1 MRPMSPILALLL
13 LQTPGYTV
21 QRDVVYATVAGE
33 ELKVDL
39 FVPDKPLRTPAL
51 AAISL
56 HGGAWIGGKRSDMD
70 PLSIELAKR
79 GVFVAA
85 PQYRLAPKHKWP
97 AMIEDAKTATRWL
110 RANAATY
117 HVDKD
122 RIGAIGVSAG
132 AHLALLIGS
141 TDSPPQ
147 AEPFAGVSSRVKAVV
162 SLSGP
167 VDMAQDF
174 PKSLDPIYL
183 MVLGKKREE
192 AGEQIRSA
200 SPVNFVDKGSAPV
213 FLVHGT
219 ADEIVPFAQLDR
231 IVQKY
236 KDANVRYEAVTVPD
250 AHHGLVDKEDGVKA
264 VGRAVQWLVDEL
276 KK

>member
-1 MRPMSPILALLL
+1 MTALLALLV
-13 LQTPGYTV
+13 LQSPGYTV
-21 QRDVVYATVAGE
+21 QRDVVYASVAGE

-39 FVPDKPLRTPAL
+39 FVPDKPLRTPIP
-51 AAISL
+51 AAVAL
-56 HGGAWIGGKRSDMD
+56 HGGAWISGKRTDMD

-97 AMIEDAKTATRWL
+97 AMIDDAKAATRWL
-110 RANAATY
+110 RANAAKY
-117 HVDKD
+117 GLDKD

-132 AHLALLIGS
+132 AHLALLLGS
-141 TDSPPQ
+141 TDSDPKS
-147 AEPFAGVSSRVKAVV
+147 EPFAGASSRVKAVV

-167 VDMAQDF
+167 VDMSQDF

-192 AGEQIRSA
+192 AADQIRSA
-200 SPVNFVDKGSAPV
+200 SPVNFVDKRSAPA
-213 FLVHGT
+213 FLVQGT

-236 KDANVRYEAVTVPD
+236 KAAEVRYEAVVVEN
-250 AHHGLVDKEDGVKA
+250 AHHGLVDQEDGVKA
-264 VGRAVQWLVDEL
+264 VVRAVQWLVDEL
-276 KK
+276 KR